1 MGRKIFVSYKYG
13 DPNVLALPG
22 LSQTK
27 AKDYVNELQYL
38 LEEHDHIYKGEQ
50 DGESLARFR
59 DSTIET
65 KLRDKI
71 YDSSATI
78 VLISPG
84 MKTGDPEDDQWIPW
98 EISYSL
104 KEHSRNGR
112 TSKSNAMLA
121 VVLPDRLGS
130 YTYYIEEGICSHCS
144 TQRLRTDKLFKI
156 LSKNMFNAK
165 KPEHSNCEN
174 HSGSTKIY
182 TGDHS
187 YIPSV
192 KWDTFKNSVKVW
204 LEKAERIND
213 NIDGYDLVK
222 EV

>member
-1 MGRKIFVSYKYG
+1 MGRKIFVSYKYA
-13 DPNVLALPG
+13 DPNVLSLRALG
-22 LSQTK
+22 QTR
-27 AKDYVNELQYL
+27 AKDYVNELQGL

-71 YDSSATI
+71 YDSSTTI

-84 MKTGDPEDDQWIPW
+84 MKTTDPEQDQWIPW

-121 VVLPDRLGS
+121 VVLPDQNGS
-130 YTYYIEEGICSHCS
+130 YAYYIEEGICSHCN

-156 LSKNMFNAK
+156 LGKNMFNSKA
-165 KPEHSNCEN
+165 PEHSRCDS
-174 HSGSTKIY
+174 HSEAGKIF

-192 KWDTFKNSVKVW
+192 KWAVFKGDVKSW
-204 LEKAERIND
+204 LAKAERINE
-213 NIDGYDLVK
+213 NIENYNLVK